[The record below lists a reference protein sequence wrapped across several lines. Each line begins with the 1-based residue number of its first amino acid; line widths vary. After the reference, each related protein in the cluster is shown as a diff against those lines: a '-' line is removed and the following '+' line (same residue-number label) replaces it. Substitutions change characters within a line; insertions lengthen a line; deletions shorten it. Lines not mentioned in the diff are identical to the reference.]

1 MQRAHLI
8 SSLSLTLDL
17 RETDVSS
24 QSTTPKSRVTEV
36 PDSHGPPLEIVAMS
50 EDYGKG
56 LLMQVNQDDIP
67 PDAVAAGTLLSPSP
81 PPQEPI
87 RRSTKPE
94 FKTPSPPKELSELPT
109 PSSSDNSRRNSPV
122 QMPRMPDFGT
132 PHQSRWMQTP
142 KPPGGWLATPKPPV
156 KTEEESVGDDPA
168 TPSPNEDD
176 KENQHSRT
184 PVDDTVQ
191 QFPAKTPKPPGG
203 WALTPGPV
211 SSKLVES
218 SPQEGQ
224 LLTPVNSLSKGSTLN
239 LKTPGV
245 PGGWGVTPA
254 KKSLLKVRFD
264 PETPEIKDAS
274 MSYAHSEL
282 HEDSNAVQADNF
294 PQVDSTQNGLPPS
307 PHSPRRVKPNIRVL
321 DAFGREE
328 SSRTSPKKDS
338 NGSRNGIRVVD
349 AKGREVKQ
357 ESVSNEAKTE
367 VEEDGVPPCRDELL
381 SRLKQGLG
389 NLANDID
396 DLDK

>member
-1 MQRAHLI
+1 
-8 SSLSLTLDL
+8 
-17 RETDVSS
+17 VSS
-24 QSTTPKSRVTEV
+24 QSATPKLRVTEPPEM
-36 PDSHGPPLEIVAMS
+36 PDSHGPPLEIVATS
-50 EDYGKG
+50 GDYGKA
-56 LLMQVNQDDIP
+56 LLIQGNQDDIP
-67 PDAVAAGTLLSPSP
+67 PEVAASTLLSPSP
-81 PPQEPI
+81 LLQGPT
-87 RRSTKPE
+87 RRSIKSE

-109 PSSSDNSRRNSPV
+109 PSSSDNSRRSSPV

-132 PHQSRWMQTP
+132 RHQSKWMQTP
-142 KPPGGWLATPKPPV
+142 KPPGGWLATPKPQV
-156 KTEEESVGDDPA
+156 KTEDESVGDDSA
-168 TPSPNEDD
+168 TPSPNGDD
-176 KENQHSRT
+176 EGNQHPRT

-211 SSKLVES
+211 SSNLVES

-254 KKSLLKVRFD
+254 KKGLLKVRFD
-264 PETPEIKDAS
+264 PETPEIKDAFTS
-274 MSYAHSEL
+274 HAHSEL
-282 HEDSNAVQADNF
+282 HEDSNVVQAN
-294 PQVDSTQNGLPPS
+294 STQNGLPPS
-307 PHSPRRVKPNIRVL
+307 PHSPRRVKANIRVL

-328 SSRTSPKKDS
+328 SSRTSPKKDP

-357 ESVSNEAKTE
+357 ESVSHEVKTE

-381 SRLKQGLG
+381 SRLKHGLG
-389 NLANDID
+389 NLVNDID

>member
-1 MQRAHLI
+1 M
-8 SSLSLTLDL
+8 
-17 RETDVSS
+17 SS
-24 QSTTPKSRVTEV
+24 QSATPKLRVTEPPEM
-36 PDSHGPPLEIVAMS
+36 PDSHSSPLEIVATS

-56 LLMQVNQDDIP
+56 LLIQNNQDDMA
-67 PDAVAAGTLLSPSP
+67 PDIVAAGTLLSPSP
-81 PPQEPI
+81 LPPGPI
-87 RRSTKPE
+87 RRSVKSE

-109 PSSSDNSRRNSPV
+109 PSSSDNSRRSSPV

-132 PHQSRWMQTP
+132 PHQNRWMQTP
-142 KPPGGWLATPKPPV
+142 KPPGGWLATPKPQV
-156 KTEEESVGDDPA
+156 KTEESVGDDSA
-168 TPSPNEDD
+168 TPSLNGYD
-176 KENQHSRT
+176 KENQHPRT
-184 PVDDTVQ
+184 PVDDTIQ
-191 QFPAKTPKPPGG
+191 QFSAKTPKPPGG

-218 SPQEGQ
+218 NLQEGQ

-254 KKSLLKVRFD
+254 KKGLLKVRFD
-264 PETPEIKDAS
+264 PETPEIKDALT
-274 MSYAHSEL
+274 SYAHSEL
-282 HEDSNAVQADNF
+282 HEDSDVVQA
-294 PQVDSTQNGLPPS
+294 DSTQNGLPPS
-307 PHSPRRVKPNIRVL
+307 PHSPRRVKANIRIL

-338 NGSRNGIRVVD
+338 NASRNGIRVVD

-357 ESVSNEAKTE
+357 ESVSDQAKTE
-367 VEEDGVPPCRDELL
+367 VEEGGVPPCRDELL

-389 NLANDID
+389 NLVNDID